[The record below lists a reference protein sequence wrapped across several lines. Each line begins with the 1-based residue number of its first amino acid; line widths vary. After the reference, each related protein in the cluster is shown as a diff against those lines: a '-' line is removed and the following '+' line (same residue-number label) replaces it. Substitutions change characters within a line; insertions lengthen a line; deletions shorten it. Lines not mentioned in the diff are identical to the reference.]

1 MSTFLE
7 TFAGRASDDSQWT
20 FDLDERFN
28 GAFGG
33 TNGGVLSAIS
43 LYVARNESG
52 RRAASIDSRYVRGFR
67 PGSARVVATLLNEGR
82 TLTFMSVSIF
92 DSDDR
97 LCTHSTVTLA
107 QPSALANELQHAGGA
122 TPLKNLSSWEQ
133 GRPWSQPKGLQ
144 EIPLIETFEPTFLG
158 GQGVESITA
167 TRVIWQEAD
176 THSEAACIAADISVG
191 PPVSRAVRGAALTPN
206 PDLSLRF
213 CGTST
218 PGDYLT
224 ASCRLER
231 IVEGL
236 ASTRIAVWNASDL
249 LAIGISTTTC
259 IPMR

>member
-7 TFAGRASDDSQWT
+7 AFAGRASDDSQWT

-133 GRPWSQPKGLQ
+133 GRPWSQPK
-144 EIPLIETFEPTFLG
+144 EARKIPLIETFEPTFLG
-158 GQGVESITA
+158 GEGVESITA
-167 TRVIWQEAD
+167 TKVIWQEAD